1 MCVISNQSTGKIHI
15 NVSDP
20 PTERSVGVRVG
31 GDREVG
37 EGVGQNLKRVGV
49 NDIGGE
55 GVLQKVGGLAPLCQ
69 LCKETFKNSH
79 PPFLASPCF

>member
-1 MCVISNQSTGKIHI
+1 MVGIYIYMGVSYLPISVLYVFVSLGVCVISNQSTGKIHI

-37 EGVGQNLKRVGV
+37 EGVGQNLKR
-49 NDIGGE
+49 GG
-55 GVLQKVGGLAPLCQ
+55 GK
-69 LCKETFKNSH
+69 
-79 PPFLASPCF
+79 